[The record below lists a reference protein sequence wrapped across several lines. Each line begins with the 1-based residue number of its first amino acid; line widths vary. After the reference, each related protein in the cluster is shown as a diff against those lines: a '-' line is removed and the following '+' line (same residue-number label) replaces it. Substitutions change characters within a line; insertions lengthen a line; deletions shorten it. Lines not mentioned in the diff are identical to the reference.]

1 MSNTKK
7 KKKMNEKTVT
17 GRCSNWIHINNYPGP
32 NQYKPKHRTN
42 TNHRKKY
49 FSGKFNLAKPPTFIE
64 QIQRNSQDVPGP
76 ITIQAS
82 EIQKYLHFTPKPMN
96 GMDIVDM
103 RFRMKEGTKPGSL
116 PLLMRDLIAKDDV
129 NNNKMITQQQQQHK
143 NNNRNDNNRL
153 NKRKL
158 ILERKKKKELELK
171 MKEEEERLKSSV
183 KINSLEDTFSLAQE
197 QLDVF
202 LPLRKE
208 YDRYGREKQKKITNE
223 RWKLHQP
230 FEQSMTTLNHY
241 NGKY

>member
-1 MSNTKK
+1 M
-7 KKKMNEKTVT
+7 
-17 GRCSNWIHINNYPGP
+17 
-32 NQYKPKHRTN
+32 
-42 TNHRKKY
+42 
-49 FSGKFNLAKPPTFIE
+49 IE
-64 QIQRNSQDVPGP
+64 EYYS
-76 ITIQAS
+76 
-82 EIQKYLHFTPKPMN
+82 QKYLHFTPKPMN

-158 ILERKKKKELELK
+158 ILERKKK
-171 MKEEEERLKSSV
+171 EEEERLKSSV